1 MSLDAQN
8 TRLIEYAK
16 RKNLE
21 VIKTFQI
28 VESSTQGDRKK
39 FQEMINFCKKQKD
52 TIAILADAV
61 DRMQR
66 SFKESVML
74 DELMRKDKIEL
85 HFLRENM
92 IIGKNANTIN
102 IMQWDF
108 AVLGAKSYVLQLSE
122 NVKRSLEY
130 KAKGGEI
137 TSSAPIGYQN
147 YRDEMGKAKV
157 RLHPVFAPL
166 VKIMFERYSLGRT
179 SIKELHEF
187 AKYHRL
193 TGKNGKIISTSN
205 IHKMLQN
212 PFYFGLMKWKGN
224 LQPHIYP
231 PLISQE
237 LWERCQEIRT
247 GIKAQNKPFKYAAK
261 EFLYRG
267 LIRCANSGKICSC
280 ELKKEQFEYVVC
292 YTKEGK
298 RKYIPEKDISEQ
310 IAYIMHSIK
319 IPEEMVKSLHIHLKA
334 SKEAEIQFRDNELT
348 KLKSDLSRTINRID
362 RLCNLYLDGEIDK
375 ETYQAKNNE
384 LIAEKSKIQTLIS
397 THSSADDNFN
407 SIISELIDIANNS
420 WDIFL
425 KSKNLELKRNLI
437 KFLFRTLEINEGKL
451 GYALTF
457 PYDKLSNLSSNP
469 LWSSIVNSLRTQHE
483 EITILKSQLELLRPQ
498 LTKHLISQNPLL

>member
-21 VIKTFQI
+21 VIKTFQL

-74 DELMRKDKIEL
+74 DELVRKEKIEL

-147 YRDEMGKAKV
+147 YRDEMGKARV

-166 VKIMFERYSLGRT
+166 VTRMFEMYSLGRT
-179 SIKELHEF
+179 SIKELRKF
-187 AKYHRL
+187 AEYHNM

-212 PFYFGLMKWKGN
+212 PFYFGMMRWKGT

-267 LIRCANSGKICSC
+267 LIKCANSGKICSC
-280 ELKKEQFEYVVC
+280 EVKKGQFEYVVC
-292 YTKEGK
+292 YTKDGK
-298 RKYIPEKDISEQ
+298 RKYISERDVTDQ
-310 IAYIMHSIK
+310 IAYILHSIK
-319 IPEEMVKSLHIHLKA
+319 FPDEMVKSLHAHLKA
-334 SKEAEIQFRDNELT
+334 SKDAEIKFRDSELA
-348 KLKSDLSRTINRID
+348 KLRQDLSITINRLD
-362 RLCNLYLDGEIDK
+362 RLCNLFLDDMIGKDV
-375 ETYQAKNNE
+375 YQTKNEE
-384 LIAEKSKIQTLIS
+384 LILEKNKLEAQILA
-397 THSSADDNFN
+397 HSSADDDFN
-407 SIISELIDIANNS
+407 SLISELIDIANNS

-425 KSKNLELKRNLI
+425 KSPDINLKRNLI
-437 KFLFRTLEINEGKL
+437 KFVFRTLEINEGKL
-451 GYALTF
+451 GYALAF

-469 LWSSIVNSLRTQHE
+469 LWSSIVNSLRTQYE

-498 LTKHLISQNPLL
+498 LNTFLYTLQGI